1 MVEQKKIITF
11 ALSIGR
17 NPFVKSI
24 ELQEVWILKSPKF
37 SYEDRNVTHALT
49 SWYMLCT

>member
-1 MVEQKKIITF
+1 MMVEQKKIITF

-24 ELQEVWILKSPKF
+24 ELQEV
-37 SYEDRNVTHALT
+37 
-49 SWYMLCT
+49 